1 MPAAKAIARYNY
13 PGVYRG
19 VFQSNAI
26 SSDTWSR
33 ILRFGKPH
41 QFGLEA
47 GSKPELMIAGYVK
60 IHPERS
66 SSATAI
72 KTGNTETAMLATR
85 LGDADCVIEQIE
97 EVELVITASR
107 QLGIQPILGVRAKL
121 STQGVGRWGGSS
133 SDRAKFGLT
142 IPEIIEA
149 VDQLRSANLLES
161 LQLLHFHIGSQIS
174 AINVVKDAIREAS
187 QIYVS

>member
-1 MPAAKAIARYNY
+1 
-13 PGVYRG
+13 
-19 VFQSNAI
+19 
-26 SSDTWSR
+26 
-33 ILRFGKPH
+33 
-41 QFGLEA
+41 
-47 GSKPELMIAGYVK
+47 
-60 IHPERS
+60 
-66 SSATAI
+66 
-72 KTGNTETAMLATR
+72 MLATR
-85 LGDADCVIEQIE
+85 LGADADYVIEQIE

-133 SDRAKFGLT
+133 GDRAKFGLT